1 MHSLIRHQLTRG
13 PARASPGLGRRC
25 GRGPAGLSAHS
36 SQEGHGLRRE
46 SARRWL
52 VLTLQDDKGH
62 RRGRGQLALEGGQEG
77 TEGGGGVSLTGK

>member
-46 SARRWL
+46 GARRWL
-52 VLTLQDDKGH
+52 VLPCRMTKATEEEEGNWPW
-62 RRGRGQLALEGGQEG
+62 RGVRKVPKEEAAFP
-77 TEGGGGVSLTGK
+77 

>member
-46 SARRWL
+46 GARRWL
-52 VLTLQDDKGH
+52 VLTLQEEGNWPW
-62 RRGRGQLALEGGQEG
+62 RGVRKVPKEEA
-77 TEGGGGVSLTGK
+77 VFP